1 MMRRRKL
8 FWGLGLIILIQ
19 VAGLVGY
26 FWSGQIGYAVGAI
39 LANLLIVMALIWT
52 VRQTVT
58 KPLEDLSTVARS
70 LAEDC
75 ATLSTALGEL
85 GRGNLDARVTVRS
98 QPVDLSPTSETD
110 QLVEELNTSV
120 ASIRTAAQE
129 FNAFTCEPLQRVCY
143 VGADSYLEGRICG
156 EVMGEALGGQGQV
169 LVTLAYLQLAPLE
182 LRRKGFESVLREKY
196 PGIQVVGTV
205 ETTFDLKRG
214 YACAQTILE
223 RYPNLTGIYV
233 TDGAIP
239 PCFARAVTEAAA
251 NRQVKIIGHDLVDET
266 MYYLQEGEILATL
279 SQDLFAQGHDSVIH
293 LFNYLTTGWRPRQP
307 RVLTHLQLVTRE
319 NLQQHWQP
327 GRGCLESSG
336 AMPKRLA
343 QPLQPAARPLRIAVH
358 NRDCSGVDQHLQMGA
373 LAAAAKLRPYNAR
386 VELIPGGTLT
396 VEPII
401 DSVVADGYDALSVL
415 AANKQDMS
423 SLNRAADAGVAIA
436 TYNSEPLSLQAWVAS
451 LADRTQELM
460 GMHQGLV
467 SPARPSCVIHDE
479 VGHCKPNGQRS
490 GPEPE
495 IIQRAISFM
504 QDNLETDIGVA
515 DVARFVALDPSY
527 FCRLFT
533 ERTGR
538 NPRDFLM
545 DLRMDRAK
553 YYLAHTEMSVMEVCV
568 ALGYSPSYFSRLFKR
583 RMGCTPGQY
592 AQKTRSC

>member
-1 MMRRRKL
+1 MTQRRKL

-19 VAGLVGY
+19 IAGLLGY
-26 FWSGQIGYAVGAI
+26 FWSRQIGYAIGAI
-39 LANLLIVMALIWT
+39 STNLLIALLLMWM
-52 VRQTVT
+52 VRQTMT
-58 KPLEDLSTVARS
+58 KPLEDLATVAHG

-75 ATLSTALGEL
+75 EKLSTALGDL
-85 GRGNLDARVTVRS
+85 GRGNLDARVTIRS
-98 QPVDLSPTSETD
+98 RPVGLSPTAETD
-110 QLVEELNTSV
+110 QLVKELNTSV
-120 ASIRTAAQE
+120 ANLRTAAQE

-196 PGIQVVGTV
+196 PGIQVVDTV
-205 ETTFDLKRG
+205 ETTFDLERG
-214 YACAQTILE
+214 YACAQTNLE
-223 RYPNLTGIYV
+223 RYPNLTGVYV
-233 TDGAIP
+233 TDGTIP
-239 PCFARAVTEAAA
+239 QCFARAATETGA
-251 NRQVKIIGHDLVDET
+251 NGHLKIIGHDLIDET
-266 MYYLQEGEILATL
+266 MHYLQEGPIVATL

-293 LFNYLTTGWRPRQP
+293 LFNYLTTGRRPRQP
-307 RVLTHLQLVTRE
+307 RVLTHLQVVTRDNYE
-319 NLQQHWQP
+319 QHWQP

-343 QPLQPAARPLRIAVH
+343 QPIQRAVRPLRIAVQ
-358 NRDCSGVDQHLQMGA
+358 NRNCSVVDQHLQMGA

-386 VELIPGGTLT
+386 VEVISGGTLT

-415 AANKQDMS
+415 AANKQDTQ
-423 SLNRAADAGVAIA
+423 SLNRAANAGVAIA

-467 SPARPSCVIHDE
+467 NPTQSSHLIQDE
-479 VGHCKPNGQRS
+479 AGHCKPNGHQP
-490 GPEPE
+490 GPQPE
-495 IIQRAISFM
+495 IIHQAICFM
-504 QDNLETDIGVA
+504 QDNLETEVGVA

-545 DLRMDRAK
+545 DLRMDRAR
-553 YYLAHTEMSVMEVCV
+553 YYLTHTEMSVMDVCV

-592 AQKTRSC
+592 AQKMRSC